1 MTCFA
6 CKIVSYTYGNQS
18 FLLDKVR
25 DHPSPEKSRTF
36 KTMVDQFEQE
46 GYLLLPCCILHPLYV
61 LKKPPASE

>member
-25 DHPSPEKSRTF
+25 DHPSPDKGRTF

-46 GYLLLPCCILHPLYV
+46 GYLLLPC
-61 LKKPPASE
+61 